1 MKTRFLLFAVF
12 LLVCSTAFGQ
22 DSDNAKFIEVTGTS
36 EITLVPD
43 EIHYLIEIKEYWE
56 EEFDG
61 KSKPENYRTKVPLTG
76 IERNLRAALRKIG
89 IPEDAIRTQEVGD
102 YWRERGLEFLVSK
115 RFDITLTDF
124 SQIDEILKVIDTKGI
139 NYMRIGEL
147 KNKDM
152 QVYRQQGKI
161 EALKAAQKKAEYLVE
176 ALGKRRTAGKCRLFP
191 VFCSPKQCKFIT
203 GRSLRCFPYDKTEL
217 FDAGEVRDKV
227 ESYGEQRKTLF
238 LYPYLIQVVSPVFQ
252 IAHTAVSMQF
262 IQ

>member
-1 MKTRFLLFAVF
+1 MKTKLLLFAVF
-12 LLVCSTAFGQ
+12 LLVCSIAFSQ
-22 DSDNAKFIEVTGTS
+22 ESDNAKYIEVTGTS

-61 KSKPENYRTKVPLTG
+61 KSKPENYRTKVPLVG
-76 IERNLRAALRKIG
+76 IERNLRTALRKIG
-89 IPEDAIRTQEVGD
+89 ISEDAIRTQEVGD

-115 RFDITLTDF
+115 RFDITLIDF

-147 KNKDM
+147 KNKEM

-176 ALGKRRTAGKCRLFP
+176 ALGKRLGDVIRIVEPQESAGYSRYFAAQSNVSSSQAEAYDAFRTIKLNY
-191 VFCSPKQCKFIT
+191 SM
-203 GRSLRCFPYDKTEL
+203 L
-217 FDAGEVRDKV
+217 VRFEIK
-227 ESYGEQRKTLF
+227 
-238 LYPYLIQVVSPVFQ
+238 
-252 IAHTAVSMQF
+252 
-262 IQ
+262 

>member
-12 LLVCSTAFGQ
+12 LLVCSIAFSQ
-22 DSDNAKFIEVTGTS
+22 ESDNAKYIEVTGTS

-61 KSKPENYRTKVPLTG
+61 KSKPENYRTKVPLVG
-76 IERNLRAALRKIG
+76 IERNLRTALRKIG

-147 KNKDM
+147 KNKEM
-152 QVYRQQGKI
+152 QVYRQRGKI
-161 EALKAAQKKAEYLVE
+161 EALKAAQ
-176 ALGKRRTAGKCRLFP
+176 
-191 VFCSPKQCKFIT
+191 
-203 GRSLRCFPYDKTEL
+203 
-217 FDAGEVRDKV
+217 
-227 ESYGEQRKTLF
+227 
-238 LYPYLIQVVSPVFQ
+238 
-252 IAHTAVSMQF
+252 
-262 IQ
+262 